1 MCDTLRIVGAFVEF
15 HVVGVDASKV
25 YCAPDGRTRAVLDNG
40 TACSRVARQTSDMW
54 AAVPRKMFIEGRT
67 VHFEGFRSMDP
78 NTVAV
83 TSSIAGR
90 LSLLVVPLDASEE
103 AARAAM
109 AAAVSNDFAR
119 GGGEMARSTMP
130 LGVPSFGFE
139 LVVSPRSADPVS
151 EERWETEGGQVRVP
165 A

>member
-1 MCDTLRIVGAFVEF
+1 MKSTDAVRGQVDGGWWPWSRDPEVEF
-15 HVVGVDASKV
+15 PELVMALRPRIGWA
-25 YCAPDGRTRAVLDNG
+25 N
-40 TACSRVARQTSDMW
+40 RVSYHLDMW

-78 NTVAV
+78 HTVAV

-109 AAAVSNDFAR
+109 TAAVSNDFAR
-119 GGGEMARSTMP
+119 GGGEMARNTMP